1 MIRFIVCKEFS
12 ADPQRVWE
20 VVSDV
25 SRVPE
30 FWRGTRELR
39 VKETQR
45 DVFEGEIRFA
55 FPAKGL
61 IRITRDPVRR
71 SMTFQY
77 LKGPVKGTN
86 EVTVNES
93 ELCSEW
99 SVSLSFP
106 YSVLEK
112 RIAGHFR
119 KGTENALERVIAT
132 ASRT

>member
-1 MIRFIVCKEFS
+1 MIRFIVCKEFK
-12 ADPQRVWE
+12 ADSQRVWE

-39 VKETQR
+39 VRETQK

-61 IRITRDPVRR
+61 IRIARDPLKKVVI
-71 SMTFQY
+71 FQY

-86 EVTVNES
+86 EVTVRDG

-99 SVSLSFP
+99 NVGLSFP
-106 YSVLEK
+106 YRLLEK

-119 KGTENALERVIAT
+119 KGTENALERAIVT
-132 ASRT
+132 ASRA